1 MHKEIKGAIRIPN
14 KKANFQYNLIKKYSA
29 GVELKGTEVKAIRM
43 SKVSINEAFCFFR
56 KDELFIKNMN
66 VGEYDFGTYL
76 NHNPNR
82 ERKLLLKKSEINQL
96 HTKVKERGYTIIPL
110 ELWINERGFVKLDIS
125 LAQGKKVF
133 DKRNSIKDRENKRS
147 MDRMKKEYKIK

>member
-14 KKANFQYNLIKKYSA
+14 KKASFQYNLLKKYSA
-29 GVELKGTEVKAIRM
+29 GIELKGTEVKAIRM
-43 SKVSINEAFCFFR
+43 SKVSINEAFCYFK
-56 KDELFIKNMN
+56 KDEVFIKNMN
-66 VGEYDFGTYL
+66 VGEYDFGSYL

-82 ERKLLLKKSEINQL
+82 ERKLLLKKTEINQL

-110 ELWINERGFVKLDIS
+110 ELWINERGFVKLDIA

-133 DKRNSIKDRENKRS
+133 DKRTSIKDRENKRS
-147 MDRMKKEYKIK
+147 MDRMKKEYKIR